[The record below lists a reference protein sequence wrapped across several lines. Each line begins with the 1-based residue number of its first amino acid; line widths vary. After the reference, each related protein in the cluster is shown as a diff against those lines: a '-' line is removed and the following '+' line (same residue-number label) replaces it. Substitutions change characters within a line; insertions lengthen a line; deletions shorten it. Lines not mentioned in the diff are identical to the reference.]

1 MARFVKQWLD
11 LPISATHSGIS
22 LPRNKFGLNL
32 LLPSVKFQQ
41 CQTVLRNISKSSFH
55 DVIKSLWRSTSFLY
69 SNAEVNQTL
78 GTSMC
83 HGSVVKISFVFP
95 DIFIFAYKV
104 IQFIAVEAIT
114 TKYEFWFINV
124 SESRYKSR
132 L

>member
-1 MARFVKQWLD
+1 MQ
-11 LPISATHSGIS
+11 
-22 LPRNKFGLNL
+22 
-32 LLPSVKFQQ
+32 
-41 CQTVLRNISKSSFH
+41 
-55 DVIKSLWRSTSFLY
+55 
-69 SNAEVNQTL
+69 EVNQTL

-83 HGSVVKISFVFP
+83 HGSVGKISFVFP

-104 IQFIAVEAIT
+104 IQFIAVEAVT